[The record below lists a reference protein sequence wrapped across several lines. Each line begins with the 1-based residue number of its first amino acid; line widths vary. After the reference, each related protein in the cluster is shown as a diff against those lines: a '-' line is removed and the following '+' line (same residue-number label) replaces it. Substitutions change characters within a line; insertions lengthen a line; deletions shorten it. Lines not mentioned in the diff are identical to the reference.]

1 VLGLDRYKSPVDR
14 RTDDQVKV
22 RFRLD
27 RQDEDWPPVESEGV
41 WATPSGAAEYRL
53 DNVPWFARGIAFG
66 DLVSA
71 TPDEDGVLWVD
82 RQVEWSGR
90 YTIRVIPLGDRPS
103 EDECRAVID
112 AFQPLGAECEGGLPA
127 FKIVALDIPP
137 TARLAEIKT
146 LLDDGQADGRWGY
159 DEGCI
164 DSRWRES

>member
-1 VLGLDRYKSPVDR
+1 MLGSDRYNSPVDPGAG
-14 RTDDQVKV
+14 DQVKV

-27 RQDEDWPPVESEGV
+27 RQDQDWPPVESEGV

-53 DNVPWFARGIAFG
+53 DNVPWFVRGVAFG
-66 DLVSA
+66 DLVRA

-82 RQVEWSGR
+82 GPVQWSGR
-90 YTIRVIPLGDRPS
+90 YTIRVIPLGEGTS
-103 EDECRAVID
+103 EDECQAIID

-137 TARLAEIKT
+137 TASVAEIKT
-146 LLDDGQADGRWGY
+146 LLDDGQADGRWAY

-164 DSRWRES
+164 DSRWQDS